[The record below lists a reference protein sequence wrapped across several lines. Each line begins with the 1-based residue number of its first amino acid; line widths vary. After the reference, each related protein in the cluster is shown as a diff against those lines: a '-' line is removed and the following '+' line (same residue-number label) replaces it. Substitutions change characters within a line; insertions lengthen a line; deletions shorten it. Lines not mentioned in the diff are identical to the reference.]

1 MVFSPVQAASGECT
15 AAGDVIRLLF
25 LQTSGTQLL
34 SFPSKANSRHSSS
47 QNISE
52 GETQTD
58 RLSDRQTDRQ
68 RHRETDSIW
77 EGFSALHATTD
88 LELEQNWPDL
98 VVLPVRM
105 AGVLTKGD
113 HDRATR
119 GFYGV

>member
-1 MVFSPVQAASGECT
+1 MLFSPVQAASGECT

-58 RLSDRQTDRQ
+58 RLTDRQTDRDTERQ
-68 RHRETDSIW
+68 METDRGRQRQITKR
-77 EGFSALHATTD
+77 ERNQETR
-88 LELEQNWPDL
+88 L
-98 VVLPVRM
+98 VSLNDEVS
-105 AGVLTKGD
+105 
-113 HDRATR
+113 
-119 GFYGV
+119 YSS